1 MNHSF
6 ETLTM
11 GTCVGIS
18 NELQIIKTRNYS
30 PPNGNSANIFEL
42 NQTVAFNLL
51 KSQNSFKIRWLNFVE
66 KKFIRSKH
74 EIMYNNNEDSKNI
87 FDLSIRH

>member
-1 MNHSF
+1 
-6 ETLTM
+6 M

-30 PPNGNSANIFEL
+30 PPNENSANILEL
-42 NQTVAFNLL
+42 KQTVAFDLL
-51 KSQNSFKIRWLNFVE
+51 KSQNSFKICWLNFVE
-66 KKFIRSKH
+66 KEFIRSKH